1 MTMVVL
7 VERNARCNDV
17 GRRRATD
24 GDGNHAKDCKKSKE
38 EIATTNNN
46 IK

>member
-1 MTMVVL
+1 MSMMVL

-24 GDGNHAKDCKKSKE
+24 GGGNQAKDCKKIKE

>member
-1 MTMVVL
+1 MMVL

-17 GRRRATD
+17 GRRQRATS
-24 GDGNHAKDCKKSKE
+24 GSGNQAKDFKKMKE
-38 EIATTNNN
+38 EIATTNN